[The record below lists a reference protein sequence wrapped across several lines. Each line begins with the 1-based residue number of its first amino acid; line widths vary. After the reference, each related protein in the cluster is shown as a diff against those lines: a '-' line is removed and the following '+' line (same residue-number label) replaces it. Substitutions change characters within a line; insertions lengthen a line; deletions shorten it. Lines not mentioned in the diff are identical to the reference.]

1 MQLTFLKLAR
11 LCKDRAAE
19 LRKKKTRLGARIK
32 KYASEVKEGRK
43 VSRLSRLVLNGLSG
57 TLMSWF
63 LKAQFTA

>member
-19 LRKKKTRLGARIK
+19 LRKKKKTRLDARIK

-43 VSRLSRLVLNGLSG
+43 EGQPAEQARAKWAIRHFNELG
-57 TLMSWF
+57 F
-63 LKAQFTA
+63 